1 MKLFTKEMKIGF
13 TAIVAILIIYF
24 GIIFL
29 KGLKLSHTNN
39 VYYVR
44 MENVNG
50 LLKAGDV
57 ICNGLKIGMVKD
69 MTYFAE
75 AQEIIVAAE
84 LDEGFCLTKGST
96 ANIQKDMLGAPKL
109 NLVLGPDPTQMLA
122 VGDTISG
129 IGGSGDVLAEAGKII
144 PDIQAMMPKIDSLIS
159 ALNNLANDPSLA
171 ASLHNVENI
180 TAQLQTSTTELNQM
194 MGSLNKN
201 MPQLLGKADNVMT
214 NLEGTTQQ
222 LNKVD
227 IVALADNANK
237 TISSANQAIE
247 NVSAMTSTVNSKLNN
262 PNSTLGKLMDDG
274 SMYDN
279 LNSTFGN
286 ASSLLEDFRAHPKRY
301 VHFSLFGKKDK

>member
-1 MKLFTKEMKIGF
+1 MKISKEIRIGLVS
-13 TAIVAILIIYF
+13 IIAILIIYF
-24 GIIFL
+24 GMIFL
-29 KGLKLSHTNN
+29 KGLKLKHTNN

-57 ICNGLKIGMVKD
+57 ICNGLKIGTVKD

-84 LDEGFCLTKGST
+84 LDEGFTLTKGST

-109 NLVLGPDPTQMLA
+109 NLVLGPDASQHLN

-144 PDIQAMMPKIDSLIS
+144 PDIKDMMPKIDSLIS
-159 ALNNLANDPSLA
+159 ALNQLANDPALA
-171 ASLHNVENI
+171 NSLHNVENV
-180 TAQLQTSTTELNQM
+180 TAQLQTSTNQLNEM
-194 MGSLNKN
+194 VAGINDNL
-201 MPQLLGKADNVMT
+201 PQLMGKANSVMT
-214 NLEGTTQQ
+214 NLDGTTQK
-222 LNKVD
+222 LNNVD
-227 IVALADNANK
+227 IATITSNANK
-237 TISSANQAIE
+237 TIESANKAIE
-247 NVSAMTSTVNSKLNN
+247 NVNAMTGNINSKLSN

-279 LNSTFGN
+279 LNSTFSN
-286 ASSLLEDFRAHPKRY
+286 ASSLLEDFKAHPKRY
-301 VHFSLFGKKDK
+301 VHFSLFGKKDQ